1 METIYQAEIDN
12 FAGLLGYSTDE
23 LMRESLL
30 EFVWRNLQ
38 EVKTEILR
46 IQKKYN
52 VGTPEDF
59 ESAYEKGLV
68 QEENSIKDYRKFD
81 HLFYKEEVLE
91 NFLKQLA

>member
-1 METIYQAEIDN
+1 MENTYQAEIAN

-52 VGTPEDF
+52 IKTPEDF
-59 ESAYEKGLV
+59 ESVYKKGLIE
-68 QEENSIKDYRKFD
+68 EENSIKDYQKFD

-91 NFLKQLA
+91 DFLKQIA